1 MKRSFGFAAVAAA
14 VLLSPA
20 LFVAGCSN
28 GGSKAAAKEAAP
40 EPATLGQIAR
50 LSRSGDVLLASQPK
64 PGDFEVA
71 KDFGVKTVI
80 NIRPEREMAGFDERA
95 KVEQL
100 GMRYEQPAFGS
111 PEELTDAVLD
121 ENLRLLR
128 EAPRPILLHCSSANR
143 VGAVWLAHRVIDD
156 GVDYE
161 TALAE
166 AQAVGLRSEAYEKV
180 VKGYIERR

>member
-1 MKRSFGFAAVAAA
+1 MKRSFLFAAVAAA
-14 VLLSPA
+14 ALLLPT
-20 LFVAGCSN
+20 LFLAACSS
-28 GGSKAAAKEAAP
+28 GGSKAAATESAP
-40 EPATLGQIAR
+40 EPAALGQIAR
-50 LSRSGDVLLASQPK
+50 LSRSGDVMLASQPK
-64 PGDFEVA
+64 PGDFEIA
-71 KDFGVKTVI
+71 RDFGVKTVI
-80 NIRPEREMAGFDERA
+80 NIRPEREMAGFDEKAR
-95 KVEQL
+95 VEAL

-111 PEELTDAVLD
+111 PEELTDEVLD
-121 ENLRLLR
+121 ENRRLLR

-166 AQAVGLRSEAYEKV
+166 AQAVGLRSEAYERV